1 MTIDD
6 GTGLGTAGEA
16 RSVSDSAQ
24 GRAHAAAL
32 AELRRQPVAV
42 SWRRDAVRTVLA
54 VLGTTALVVGVGA
67 WLSIVEPSRLGERL
81 LQVAILVA
89 LQSVGVL
96 AAIAPGKASLR
107 WTGAL
112 LAVAAAA
119 AVLLGRGAGLP
130 RAIPAIACSGSHLA
144 VDLIPLGLV
153 LYALRRFSWSLGR
166 SILAGAAV
174 AATGAIA
181 GELSCERGWEHALV
195 HHVGAGLVIVAA
207 CVLISRA
214 IRPQTF
220 AP

>member
-6 GTGLGTAGEA
+6 AG
-16 RSVSDSAQ
+16 SVSGSAL
-24 GRAHAAAL
+24 GRTRAAAL

-42 SWRRDAVRTVLA
+42 SWRRDVARTLLTI
-54 VLGTTALVVGVGA
+54 LGTTALVIGVGT
-67 WLSIVEPSRLGERL
+67 WVSIVEPGRLGERL
-81 LQVAILVA
+81 LQVALLVA
-89 LQSVGVL
+89 LQSLGVF
-96 AAIAPGKASLR
+96 AAIAPGKGALR
-107 WTGAL
+107 WIAGL
-112 LAVAAAA
+112 LALA
-119 AVLLGRGAGLP
+119 AVAGILLGRGAGLP

-153 LYALRRFSWSLGR
+153 LYSLRRFSWSLGR
-166 SILAGAAV
+166 AALAGAAV

-181 GELSCERGWEHALV
+181 GELSCERGWVHALV

-214 IRPQTF
+214 LRPQTY

>member
-1 MTIDD
+1 MTIDE
-6 GTGLGTAGEA
+6 AG
-16 RSVSDSAQ
+16 SVSDSAL
-24 GRAHAAAL
+24 GRTRAAAL

-42 SWRRDAVRTVLA
+42 SWRWDAARTVLA
-54 VLGTTALVVGVGA
+54 VLGTTALVMGVGA
-67 WLSIVEPSRLGERL
+67 WVSIVEPGRLGERL
-81 LQVAILVA
+81 LQVALLVA
-89 LQSVGVL
+89 LQSLGVF
-96 AAIAPGKASLR
+96 AAIAPGRAALR

-112 LAVAAAA
+112 VALAAVAAI
-119 AVLLGRGAGLP
+119 LIGRGAGLP

-144 VDLIPLGLV
+144 VDLIPLGIV
-153 LYALRRFSWSLGR
+153 LYSLRRFSWSLGR
-166 SILAGAAV
+166 ATLAGAGV

-181 GELSCERGWEHALV
+181 GELSCARGWEHTLI